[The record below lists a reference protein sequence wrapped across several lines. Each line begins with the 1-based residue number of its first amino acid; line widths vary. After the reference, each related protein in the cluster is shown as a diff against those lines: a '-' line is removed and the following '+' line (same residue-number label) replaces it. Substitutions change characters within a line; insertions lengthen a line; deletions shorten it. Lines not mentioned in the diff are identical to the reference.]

1 MPNYSQY
8 SPWTDAANYGRGL
21 GDSLSQ
27 GLLQLPQERLRLLMQ
42 QKQMENQQAQLQA
55 MNNFR
60 MQGLDMRGNQNNTID
75 AIKMLIAQNQGKYQD
90 SRIDQGQQRIDQTK
104 GELMQY
110 GNGAV
115 GPRFPQQQTQQ
126 DQGLP
131 VSDPYAPSN
140 FGQQVQQNPLS
151 LGGGQ
156 PQQMP
161 APQPQGL
168 TQQQPPQNGLPP
180 GVFQVPKQGMP
191 MTANQID
198 GNTLKALMT
207 MGQAASSTNR
217 SPAMDYIQ
225 NNASNIVQRLQGMTQ
240 QGGPG
245 VTQMQQPPQQGLQ
258 AMPPSQQGG
267 MDTNAILQQAQQ
279 AIQQGADPIKVR
291 QRLQSMGLSQ

>member
-60 MQGLDMRGNQNNTID
+60 MQGLDMRGNQNNMID

-90 SRIDQGQQRIDQTK
+90 SRIDQGQQRIDQNK

-140 FGQQVQQNPLS
+140 FEQQAQQNPLS

-217 SPAMDYIQ
+217 SPAIDYIQ
-225 NNASNIVQRLQGMTQ
+225 NNASNMVQRLQGQGLNQQQEQGFPPMQ
-240 QGGPG
+240 QGF
-245 VTQMQQPPQQGLQ
+245 QQPQQ
-258 AMPPSQQGG
+258 AGG